1 MADEHRHG
9 CEERTCCPTRTCE
22 HHYPLCEGAVDILV
36 QEQAFLKDPER
47 WIDGYTNHTAT
58 ALARR
63 AAIAVS
69 LEAAIDFE
77 NTTMAINDNDE
88 LKRILLPEAK
98 DFKPL
103 YDPEKDYYRND
114 VD

>member
-9 CEERTCCPTRTCE
+9 CEERLCCYTRTCE
-22 HHYPLCEGAVDILV
+22 HHESQCPNQVDLLV
-36 QEQAFLKDPER
+36 QEKSFLKDPER

-63 AAIAVS
+63 AAVPV
-69 LEAAIDFE
+69 IDFE

-88 LKRILLPEAK
+88 LKRIPIPKAE
-98 DFKPL
+98 DFKELPTDGYSI
-103 YDPEKDYYRND
+103 YDNEY
-114 VD
+114 

>member
-9 CEERTCCPTRTCE
+9 CEPRTCCPTKTCE
-22 HHYPLCEGAVDILV
+22 HHYLGCLGAVDILV
-36 QEQAFLKDPER
+36 QEQSFLKDPER

-63 AAIAVS
+63 AAIAV
-69 LEAAIDFE
+69 IDFD
-77 NTTMAINDNDE
+77 NTTMAINDKDE
-88 LKRILLPEAK
+88 IKRIAIPKAA
-98 DFKPL
+98 DFTSFGIDN
-103 YDPEKDYYRND
+103 YD

>member
-36 QEQAFLKDPER
+36 QEQSFLRDSER

-63 AAIAVS
+63 AAIASQS
-69 LEAAIDFE
+69 LSNVDFE
-77 NTTMAINDNDE
+77 NTVMAVNDNDE
-88 LKRILLPEAK
+88 LKRIPIPKRE
-98 DFKPL
+98 DFKKLPTDGYSI
-103 YDPEKDYYRND
+103 YDNEY
-114 VD
+114 